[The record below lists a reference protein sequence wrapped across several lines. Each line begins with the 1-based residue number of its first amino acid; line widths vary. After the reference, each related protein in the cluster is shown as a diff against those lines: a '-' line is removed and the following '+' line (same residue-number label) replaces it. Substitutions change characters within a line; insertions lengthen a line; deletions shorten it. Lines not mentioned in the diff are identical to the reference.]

1 MSDSQHRLVLA
12 KYNGVVKPIAC
23 HLSGQASPLVALSNY
38 LTLKLGG
45 EAKETIPSHVQ
56 ESHLIECIQSTLLNL
71 MPHFAERRHVSEIPN
86 KKEHFLQNVVPS
98 LAKGVRLNAS
108 CRGTQDFKLCDEL
121 LVFYSVDA
129 KLVHGWLSD
138 PDDKEVFDVIGKCTH
153 GSLLRRIN
161 EEGIKELVSGSK
173 NPSSLVIHKINIH
186 VILFQQCRFKILC
199 KELNEHQLAILCI
212 KDQFDVICKYSGDLF
227 VLVTDEHILMRFGE
241 ALWKRLAMTEEE
253 TFYVSMEFVP
263 IKGQQNYP
271 KVCIFFLF
279 YKQR

>member
-108 CRGTQDFKLCDEL
+108 CRGCVILSILAVAKTVSCKFGNHLQLCALYCLFIILIHVVSNRTQDFKLCDEL

-173 NPSSLVIHKINIH
+173 NPSSLGEFFFYIFN
-186 VILFQQCRFKILC
+186 
-199 KELNEHQLAILCI
+199 
-212 KDQFDVICKYSGDLF
+212 LF
-227 VLVTDEHILMRFGE
+227 V
-241 ALWKRLAMTEEE
+241 
-253 TFYVSMEFVP
+253 
-263 IKGQQNYP
+263 
-271 KVCIFFLF
+271 
-279 YKQR
+279 